1 MFIKCETNTMFIINI
16 NRENDNGI
24 VNKIESVNGK

>member
-1 MFIKCETNTMFIINI
+1 MFIINI